1 MLKRIILLAA
11 LALVGAPATADAAD
25 DTLKVSAQCS
35 GKWVSVTHGVD
46 LAKGQAFFSRD
57 GSYWYGP
64 IVLETFVPDI
74 GGGYAHVDYDIDIYV
89 QMRDSSSTADYRVLA
104 AGKVHTPVCGGE
116 DVRPATTTV
125 PPTITAPVVA
135 AERPPTTTVTPALSW
150 LPALPDSLLRAIVEA
165 VRGLP

>member
-1 MLKRIILLAA
+1 MLKRIMLLAA
-11 LALVGAPATADAAD
+11 LAIVGAPATAAAD

-46 LAKGQAFFSRD
+46 LTKGQAFFSRN

-64 IVLETFVPDI
+64 IVLDSFVPDI

-89 QMRDSSSTADYRVLA
+89 QMRDSSSTTGYRVLA
-104 AGKVHTPVCGGE
+104 SGKVHTPICGGE
-116 DVRPATTTV
+116 DVRPTTTTV
-125 PPTITAPVVA
+125 PPTTTTPVVA
-135 AERPPTTTVTPALSW
+135 AERPPTTTVTPELSW